1 MSFRAQIGLKSTI
14 LRQWEFFTNIGLRR
28 FSPNKDLTVR
38 KSPKKSFEYISRI
51 KRTSFLA
58 RG

>member
-38 KSPKKSFEYISRI
+38 KSPKKSFIVFQE
-51 KRTSFLA
+51 
-58 RG
+58 